1 MERITKE
8 GKDVD
13 LVLQKIM
20 EENNISKEELLYTST
35 LKKSKLFQGN
45 LYEVSVYLK
54 TDLNKEVKRIL
65 TEIVQNMGLEVSIE
79 LSVKDDR
86 PTLKMYSNKDYILI
100 GKNGA
105 TLKAI
110 EVLAKQFLL
119 NETGL
124 YYKFNVDVADYKEKM
139 AKKLESLALK
149 CAKDVVKTNIAVSL
163 DNMSSYERR
172 IVHNALADFS
182 GIKTES
188 EGEEPNRHIVIK
200 PM

>member
-65 TEIVQNMGLEVSIE
+65 TEIIENMGLEVSIE

-110 EVLAKQFLL
+110 EVLAKQSLL

-139 AKKLESLALK
+139 AKKLESLARK

>member
-13 LVLQKIM
+13 LALQKIM

-139 AKKLESLALK
+139 AKKLESLARK

>member
-110 EVLAKQFLL
+110 EVLAKQSLL

-139 AKKLESLALK
+139 AKKLESLARK

>member
-65 TEIVQNMGLEVSIE
+65 TEIIENMGLEVSIE
-79 LSVKDDR
+79 LIVKDDR

-110 EVLAKQFLL
+110 EVLAKQSLL

-139 AKKLESLALK
+139 AKKLESLARK